1 MRITV
6 TIDDTL
12 YQQAIELAD
21 PGMDEAAADGGIG
34 GRFLS
39 QHLTQ
44 HVVAEK
50 RSRHVAVAPDGH
62 AQMAG

>member
-1 MRITV
+1 
-6 TIDDTL
+6 
-12 YQQAIELAD
+12 
-21 PGMDEAAADGGIG
+21 MDEAAADGGIG

-44 HVVAEK
+44 QVVAEK